1 MRLTALVLAALLAPG
16 LAMAQEEVD
25 IDRDELEQLLKTKMR
40 TVQHMALNPTLIQ
53 AVRRQNAEKVG
64 INEIKKL
71 DDDWK
76 GTKNLTPFKRS
87 LQQNDAG
94 KMLKRY
100 VSRNPSLNEAF
111 LTDNQGANVA
121 AFPATSDYW
130 QGDEEKWSESFN
142 EGNGQMYLGP
152 VERDESTNTMAVQIS
167 APLFHQG
174 ETIGVLVVG
183 VTFDYLSTKRGSN

>member
-1 MRLTALVLAALLAPG
+1 MRFTALFLAALLAPG
-16 LAMAQEEVD
+16 LVVAQEE
-25 IDRDELEQLLKTKMR
+25 IDQGELEELLRTKMR
-40 TVQHMALNPTLIQ
+40 TVQHMALNPVLIQ
-53 AVRRQNAEKVG
+53 AVRRQNAEGLG
-64 INEIKKL
+64 INSIKQR

-76 GTKNLTPFKRS
+76 ESKKLTPFKRS
-87 LQQNDAG
+87 LQENSSG
-94 KMLKRY
+94 KMLRRY

-130 QGDEEKWSESFN
+130 QGDEEKWAESFN
-142 EGNGQMYLGP
+142 DGAGQLFLGP
-152 VERDESTNTMAVQIS
+152 VERDESTNTLAVQIS

-183 VTFDYLSTKRGSN
+183 VTFDYLNSKRDSN

>member
-1 MRLTALVLAALLAPG
+1 MRLTALFLAALLAPG
-16 LAMAQEEVD
+16 LVAAQED
-25 IDRDELEQLLKTKMR
+25 IDQGELKELLRTKMR
-40 TVQHMALNPTLIQ
+40 TVQHMALNPALIQ
-53 AVRRQNAEKVG
+53 AVRRQNAERLAIDK
-64 INEIKKL
+64 IKQR

-76 GTKNLTPFKRS
+76 ATKNLTPLKRS
-87 LQQNDAG
+87 LQENGAG

-130 QGDEEKWSESFN
+130 QGDEEKWTTSFN
-142 EGNGQMYLGP
+142 KGAGRLILGP
-152 VERDESTNTMAVQIS
+152 VEHDESTNTLAVQVS

-174 ETIGVLVVG
+174 ETIGVLIVG
-183 VTFDYLSTKRGSN
+183 VTFDYVSAKRDSN